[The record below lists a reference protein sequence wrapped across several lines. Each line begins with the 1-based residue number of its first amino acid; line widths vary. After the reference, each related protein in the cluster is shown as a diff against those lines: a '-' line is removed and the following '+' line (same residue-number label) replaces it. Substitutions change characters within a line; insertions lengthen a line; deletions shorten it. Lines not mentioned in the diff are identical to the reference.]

1 MTTTDLTPA
10 ERTLLILLASGRQ
23 LPELAVE
30 LSLKRETLAT
40 YRSRVLRKLG
50 AFTIPDAAAKAE
62 KAGIIRRGEVT
73 AQRPDVLALRLREL
87 ADTVGQALAL
97 HGAPSGV
104 CVTCRTAAPC
114 LTVRT
119 LTGKS
124 EPAVA
129 VKPLPRVAAAREAML
144 HEADRLGMRITV
156 RQVEALLSA
165 ATAHLEAPNRAS
177 KEDRPAALT
186 HAALRAML
194 AAGWPVD
201 WQMREA
207 GLKGPQAYAIL
218 RQTRVQGSTERAV
231 VGAAERLL
239 GRDPVGAGVGP
250 YQVVRARSRAADRG
264 WSVDEFRLLVR
275 EAEGVEEESMTEEQF
290 AQSRSE
296 VVVELKYCGDA
307 EQDHLLDGIQ
317 HPESEEAFFEMPGR
331 KRPEAA

>member
-1 MTTTDLTPA
+1 MTATALTPA

-30 LSLKRETLAT
+30 LGLKRVTLAT
-40 YRSRVLRKLG
+40 YRSRILRKLG
-50 AFTIPDAAAKAE
+50 AFTIPEAAVNAE
-62 KAGIIRRGEVT
+62 RAGIIRRGEVT
-73 AQRPDVLALRLREL
+73 AQRPDVLALRLREV
-87 ADTVGQALAL
+87 ADLVGQALAL
-97 HGAPSGV
+97 HGAPAGV

-114 LTVRT
+114 RTVQT
-119 LTGKS
+119 LTGKP
-124 EPAVA
+124 EHAAEVPQ
-129 VKPLPRVAAAREAML
+129 PRVAAAREAML
-144 HEADRLGMRITV
+144 HEADRLGMRVTV

-177 KEDRPAALT
+177 KADRPAGLT

-231 VGAAERLL
+231 VGAATRLL
-239 GRDPVGAGVGP
+239 GRDPVGAGVSR

-264 WSVDEFRLLVR
+264 WSIDEFRLLVR
-275 EAEGVEEESMTEEQF
+275 EAGGVEEESMTEEQF
-290 AQSRSE
+290 VQSRSE
-296 VVVELKYCGDA
+296 VVVELRYCGDA
-307 EQDHLLDGIQ
+307 EQDHLLEEIQ
-317 HPESEEAFFEMPGR
+317 SPDSTEAFFEMPGR
-331 KRPEAA
+331 CRPEAA